1 MKKNKKKM
9 ENGSYGTF
17 NNILFMGKS
26 IWKFDKVLIF
36 LLVLPMIAQLGISL
50 IGIYTPKI
58 IIDSLVEKAMLNHL
72 ILMIVGIAVGL
83 LIFELLLHF
92 SNNQIFGKS
101 MSHRVSM
108 CGPVNDKSVMTDYEN
123 IACKDGQVKRQ
134 KAINALMSTNSGT
147 EAIVNQIASIFKN
160 ICGLLVYGAI
170 LYTLSPYIALLLVV
184 GAIVNIIVSRH
195 SINFEHKHK
204 DEYAAIDS
212 KLFYMREQ
220 TVGVKGAKD
229 IRIYSM
235 VGWLMYLYKTFIK
248 ERGVWNKKIALHKY
262 IPNVVDTVVVLLRD
276 GVAYFY
282 LITRVLNGLPVGDF
296 VLFFGAITGFSL
308 WLAGVA
314 KDITDIKGSSL
325 QIDDVRGFND
335 MPEKSNRKEGIKLP
349 VDNELPC
356 KIELKNVSYKYKDSE
371 KYIIEDLNLTINKGE
386 KLAIVGV
393 NGAGK
398 TTIVMLICGLLRP
411 TSGEILLND
420 KPIDDYNIYD
430 YQTLFSV
437 AFQDAIVTAHTVMEN
452 VSMSTEKDTD
462 VDKVNSVIE
471 LSGLKEKVESLKN
484 GMNTYIQN
492 IFVNDG
498 IELSGGQQQ
507 KLILARALYK
517 NAPILILDEPTA
529 ALDPIA
535 ESKLYDQYALFSKD
549 KTSIYISHRLASTRF
564 CDRIIFLENGKIIES
579 GSHNELMKIEG
590 NYSHMFDV
598 QSHYYK
604 KSLEGT
610 A

>member
-1 MKKNKKKM
+1 MKKNIKPREK
-9 ENGSYGTF
+9 GSYGTF

-58 IIDSLVEKAMLNHL
+58 IIDSLVEKTMLSHL
-72 ILMIVGIAVGL
+72 ILMIVSIAVGL
-83 LIFELLLHF
+83 VLFEILLRF

-108 CGPVNDKSVMTDYEN
+108 CGPVNEKSVLTDYEN
-123 IACKDGQVKRQ
+123 VACKEGQVKRQ
-134 KAINALMSTNSGT
+134 KAINGLMSTNSGT
-147 EAIVNQIASIFKN
+147 EAIVKQIASIFKN

-170 LYTLSPYIALLLVV
+170 LYTLNPYIALLLIV

-195 SINFEHKHK
+195 AVNYEHKHK

-235 VGWLMYLYKTFIK
+235 AQWLMHLYRTFIK

-262 IPNVVDTVVVLLRD
+262 IPNVVDTVIVLLRD

-308 WLAGVA
+308 WLAGIA

-335 MPEKSNRKEGIKLP
+335 MQDKSNHGAGISLP
-349 VDNELPC
+349 IADELPC
-356 KIELKNVSYKYKDSE
+356 KIELRNVSYKYRDSE
-371 KYIIEDLNLTINKGE
+371 EYILKNLYLTIEKGE

-420 KPIDDYNIYD
+420 KPIDNYNIYD

-437 AFQDAIVTAHTVMEN
+437 AFQDALVTAYTVMEN
-452 VSMSTEKDTD
+452 VSMTTEEDTD
-462 VDKVNSVIE
+462 VNKVNSVIE
-471 LSGLKEKVESLKN
+471 LSGLKQKVDSLKD
-484 GMNTYIQN
+484 GINTYIQN
-492 IFVNDG
+492 VFVNDG
-498 IELSGGQQQ
+498 IELSGGEQQ

-535 ESKLYDQYALFSKD
+535 ESELYDQYAEFSKD

-564 CDRIIFLENGKIIES
+564 CDRIIFLEDGKIVEA
-579 GSHNELMKIEG
+579 GSHNELMKIDG
-590 NYSHMFDV
+590 KYSNMFDV

-604 KSLEGT
+604 KGLEGT